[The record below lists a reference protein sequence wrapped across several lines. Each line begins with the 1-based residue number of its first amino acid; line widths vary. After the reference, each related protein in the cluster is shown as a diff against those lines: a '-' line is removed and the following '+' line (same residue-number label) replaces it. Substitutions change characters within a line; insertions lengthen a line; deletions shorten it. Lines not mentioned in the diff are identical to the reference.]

1 MNELISLF
9 LKSVVIEN
17 MALSFFLGMCS
28 FIAVSSNVRTAF
40 GLGIAVLFVL
50 SFATPINYI
59 FLKFLLKPGAL
70 NWISMNLNNL
80 DLSYLSFIVFI
91 VSIATAVQIVEMV
104 VEKNFPSLYNSLGI
118 FLPLIAVNC
127 VILGVSLFVQEREYN
142 NLFQVLAFSTG
153 SGVGWLLAIT
163 VLAAI
168 REKLTYSN
176 IPEPLKGT
184 GIAFITV
191 GLIAIAFMGLIGFKL

>member
-9 LKSVVIEN
+9 LKSVVTEN